1 MAQETSK
8 CSERTLLF
16 GLHPFLMIKTGFA
29 SSAGP
34 FKARKAAKE
43 AQWQE
48 EMSTQRGFNF
58 QGMSVNSE
66 ATSLFGIFM

>member
-1 MAQETSK
+1 
-8 CSERTLLF
+8 
-16 GLHPFLMIKTGFA
+16 MIKTGFA